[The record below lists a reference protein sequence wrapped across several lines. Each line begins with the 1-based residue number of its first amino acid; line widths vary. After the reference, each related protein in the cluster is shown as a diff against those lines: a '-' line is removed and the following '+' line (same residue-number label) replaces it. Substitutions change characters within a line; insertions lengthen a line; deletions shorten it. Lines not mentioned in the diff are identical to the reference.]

1 MTLRSS
7 DLQSDSDLDSVRNSC
22 DVFLKT
28 LLFTAFLVT
37 VLKKLAY
44 ALVSTW
50 SLVSSRWEHVKRK
63 MHPWIHEHSA
73 WFDSD
78 FSLKTLYLQTIQSIW
93 TAFLY
98 DSAQIKNVI
107 CYKTWLSCNLS
118 WWVAVPRTLIA
129 SQKSAMHQLIEENVS
144 GPTTFLDVWDIL
156 DNCAWRIAN
165 GTVY

>member
-1 MTLRSS
+1 MAAPSKLIYII
-7 DLQSDSDLDSVRNSC
+7 NSINNYDFSKDHYNNNTCKDAKKTTPKSRQAYFQKLTRGC
-22 DVFLKT
+22 DWVPVERRDK
-28 LLFTAFLVT
+28 
-37 VLKKLAY
+37 Y
-44 ALVSTW
+44 
-50 SLVSSRWEHVKRK
+50 R
-63 MHPWIHEHSA
+63 IHKHSA

-144 GPTTFLDVWDIL
+144 GTTTFLDVWDIL